1 MRETTLI
8 NCESKIRDRELMQI
22 LFQLYLET
30 DSFLVAMAQLKGSGV
45 VPAVEKP
52 EFNQG
57 GPAAANQNSFP
68 ET

>member
-1 MRETTLI
+1 
-8 NCESKIRDRELMQI
+8 MQI

-30 DSFLVAMAQLKGSGV
+30 DSFLVAMTQFKGSGV

-57 GPAAANQNSFP
+57 SPAAANQNSFP